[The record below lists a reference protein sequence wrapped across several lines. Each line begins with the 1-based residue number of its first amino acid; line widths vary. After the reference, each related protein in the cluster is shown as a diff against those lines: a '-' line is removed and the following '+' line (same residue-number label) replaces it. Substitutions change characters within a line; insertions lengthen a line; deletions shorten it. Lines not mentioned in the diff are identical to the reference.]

1 MIKVLLADDQVL
13 LRDSLQYILDK
24 DEEIEVVAVASNGN
38 EVMKQLV
45 KQEIQVVL
53 LDIVMPEKDG
63 LETLKEI
70 KEKYPGIKVMMLT
83 TFENI
88 ENIMESFIAGANG
101 YVVKDIEPNE
111 LVMSV
116 KCIVNGINIIH
127 EKVHDLMIKNFA
139 REYTS
144 KYPVGDGE
152 SKIAISNTEREII
165 KLVAQGKNNKEIA
178 QIMNF
183 AEGTIRNKITKLLD
197 KLELRD
203 RLQIAIFALENN
215 LL

>member
-1 MIKVLLADDQVL
+1 MIRVLLADDQVL
-13 LRDSLQYILDK
+13 LRNSLQFILDK
-24 DEEIEVVAVASNGN
+24 DEEIQVVEVAANGN
-38 EVMKQLV
+38 EVLDLLKRISV
-45 KQEIQVVL
+45 DVVL
-53 LDIVMPEKDG
+53 VDIVMPGKDG
-63 LETLKEI
+63 LETVKEI
-70 KEKYPGIKVMMLT
+70 KESYHDIKVLMLT

-101 YVVKDIEPNE
+101 YVVKDIGPKE

-116 KCIVNGINIIH
+116 KCVVQGLNVIH
-127 EKVHDLMIKNFA
+127 ENVHELMIKNFA
-139 REYTS
+139 REYKN
-144 KYPVGDGE
+144 KYEIGE
-152 SKIAISNTEREII
+152 GKDDVYISNTEKEII

-178 QIMNF
+178 QIMCF

-197 KLELRD
+197 KLDLRD

>member
-1 MIKVLLADDQVL
+1 MIRVLLADDQVL
-13 LRDSLQYILDK
+13 LRNSLQYILDK
-24 DEEIEVVAVASNGN
+24 DEEISVEAVASNGF
-38 EVMKQLV
+38 EVMKLLE
-45 KQEIQVVL
+45 EIDIDVVL

-63 LETLKEI
+63 IETVKEI
-70 KEKYPGIKVMMLT
+70 SEVYPEIKVLMLT

-88 ENIMESFIAGANG
+88 ENIMESFIGGANG
-101 YVVKDIEPNE
+101 YVVKDMGPEE

-116 KCIVNGINIIH
+116 KCVVRGLNVVH
-127 EKVHDLMIKNFA
+127 ENVHQLMVKSFA
-139 REYTS
+139 REYNNLYS
-144 KYPVGDGE
+144 ISEEKEPVT
-152 SKIAISNTEREII
+152 ITNTEKEII

-183 AEGTIRNKITKLLD
+183 AEGTIRNKITRLLD
-197 KLELRD
+197 KLDLRD